1 MRHGFSDETSLDI
14 TSEEFVR
21 FATQKVA
28 YLATLLQP
36 EWLEKQKKLSPTKW
50 AINALFQIEQAID
63 GASFSLRPADV
74 TDQQRDAAA
83 PVLAAARQLLAGLK

>member
-21 FATQKVA
+21 FATKKVA

-50 AINALFQIEQAID
+50 AINALF
-63 GASFSLRPADV
+63 
-74 TDQQRDAAA
+74 
-83 PVLAAARQLLAGLK
+83 